1 MWLVI
6 AGGILVGSIGL
17 GALYDYVARRRG
29 RDVSFGSAPGNPS
42 FTAQSEHNSL
52 LP

>member
-1 MWLVI
+1 MWLII

-17 GALYDYVARRRG
+17 GALYDYLARRRG
-29 RDVSFGSAPGNPS
+29 RNASFGKAPGNPS
-42 FTAQSEHNSL
+42 FTAQSERSSL